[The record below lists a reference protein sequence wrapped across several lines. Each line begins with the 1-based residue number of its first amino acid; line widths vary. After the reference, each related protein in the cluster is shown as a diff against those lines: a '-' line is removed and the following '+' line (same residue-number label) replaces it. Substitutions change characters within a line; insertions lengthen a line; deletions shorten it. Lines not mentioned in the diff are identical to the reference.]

1 MPWPVM
7 AYITTAMTTSCHDRP
22 LPHSTKPV
30 AARARRGTTMKI
42 QRATCSQRALNS
54 VVGIC
59 CSGRESS
66 PSYSIVVTG
75 ASRTAFGLGGV
86 MGVSKCGVDG
96 YATVTYASVGGQ
108 PGSSFLSDPAGR
120 LHAGS
125 SRYDEEVRHGQTP
138 HGRGQGPARRAGAGD
153 ARR

>member
-1 MPWPVM
+1 MPWPVT

-22 LPHSTKPV
+22 LPHSTKP
-30 AARARRGTTMKI
+30 APATARRGTTMKI

-96 YATVTYASVGGQ
+96 YATVTYGCVGGQ

-120 LHAGS
+120 LRRGS
-125 SRYDEEVRHGQTP
+125 SRYDEEARHGQAP
-138 HGRGQGPARRAGAGD
+138 HGRGE
-153 ARR
+153 